1 MRIHSKLVLAGL
13 LAGVISLSAAQS
25 TSKIIATVNGE
36 NITEQQL
43 LQAAAAD
50 LTKLNASPPQPK
62 AAFDRARLEIL
73 WKSLNAIIDDKL
85 IAAEAA
91 KSSMTR
97 EQLLNAEVE
106 SNVETPSPEEV
117 DQFYEANR
125 AQITAQIPGTK
136 AQALPRVRQYMIDA
150 SRKRYRD
157 MLVNRLRRSY
167 KVTTSLDPLRTDIV
181 TAGHPSHGPANAP
194 ITIVEFA
201 DFECPFCGGLFPTLK
216 LVEQNY
222 SDKVRFVYRQ
232 FPLTNIHRFAQKTAE
247 ASLCANE
254 QQRFWEFHDSM
265 FGDQSRLDVASLKQ
279 RASTLGLNTMAFD
292 TCLDSGKQ
300 AEVIRKDMEEAR
312 KAGVSSTPTLFI
324 NGRLM
329 TGNQPY
335 AAIREI
341 IEDELKRSTAAR

>member
-1 MRIHSKLVLAGL
+1 MKIHSRLVLAGL
-13 LAGVISLSAAQS
+13 LTGVVSLSAAQS
-25 TSKIIATVNGE
+25 NSKIVATVNGE

-43 LQAAAAD
+43 LQAASAD
-50 LTKLNASPPQPK
+50 LTKLNANPPQPK
-62 AAFDRARLEIL
+62 AALDRARLEIL

-85 IAAEAA
+85 ITAEAA
-91 KSSMTR
+91 KSNMTR

-106 SNVETPSPEEV
+106 SNVETPSAEEV
-117 DQFYEANR
+117 DQFYEANK

-136 AQALPRVRQYMIDA
+136 AQALPQVRQYMIGA
-150 SRKRYRD
+150 SRRRYRD

-167 KVTTSLDPLRTDIV
+167 KVTTFLDPLRTEIA
-181 TAGHPSHGPANAP
+181 TAGHPSHGPAKTP
-194 ITIVEFA
+194 VTIVEFA

-222 SDKVRFVYRQ
+222 ADKVRFVYRQ
-232 FPLTNIHRFAQKTAE
+232 FPLTNVHRFAQKAAE

-279 RASTLGLNTMAFD
+279 RASTLGLNTMTFD
-292 TCLDSGKQ
+292 TCLDSGRQ

-329 TGNQPY
+329 SGNRPY
-335 AAIREI
+335 AEIREI
-341 IEDELKRSTAAR
+341 IEDELRRAK